1 MRYYQRGPTVIRF
14 GFGGGTT
21 GPAVKYFM
29 IACAAAF
36 VLQVLFPRLVAIFGL
51 IPYAFWHSGFV
62 WQLLTFHFLHGGL
75 MHLLLNLFVFWM
87 FGVEIERLLGTKRF
101 ITYIAICGVG
111 AGAMS
116 LIATPNLNIPIIGA
130 SGVVYGVLLAFGLFF
145 PERYIFLMFLF
156 PIKAKH
162 LVLIFGGIELLYTI
176 SGGGATGIAHA
187 AHLGG
192 MVFGAVYLYW
202 ARIRFKLRNAYYRAK
217 LRKLQRRHRVN
228 DDDRP
233 RWYH

>member
-1 MRYYQRGPTVIRF
+1 MIRF
-14 GFGGGTT
+14 GFGTSAT

-36 VLQVLFPRLVAIFGL
+36 VLQVLFPKIIVAFGL
-51 IPYAFWHSGFV
+51 IPYAFWHKGFI

-75 MHLLLNLFVFWM
+75 MHLLLNLFMFWM
-87 FGVEIERLLGTKRF
+87 FGTEIEQLLGTRRF
-101 ITYIAICGVG
+101 VTYIAICGVG

-130 SGVVYGVLLAFGLFF
+130 SGIVYGVLLAFGLFY
-145 PERYIFLMFLF
+145 PERHIFFLFLF
-156 PIKAKH
+156 PIRAKY

-176 SGGGATGIAHA
+176 SGGGAAGIAHA

-202 ARIRFKLRNAYYRAK
+202 AKIRFRLRNAYYRAK
-217 LRKLQRRHRVN
+217 LRKLQQRRPSKDKN
-228 DDDRP
+228 DRS